1 MAVVGDKRVGCD
13 GCGRTVAL
21 EELTTVTMPD
31 GQQVACCPDCEPHAR
46 AAAQKGGSLDQRRD
60 TCDGCTGTFLVAEL
74 KDVVLDD
81 GTVVTCCPSCA
92 TEAPTSGSDDS
103 SAPDTDDTTAVAD
116 TSPTTESEHTDE
128 KRYRCTQ
135 CHEQVT
141 EEPFRVTTIDERTE
155 RLCADCKAAAED
167 RGIVAAV
174 DMRKTRAR
182 EILGVEPDVSDDELR
197 DVYHDQIKRAHPD
210 RKSGSKSAF
219 QLVTEAY
226 ERLRTDE

>member
-21 EELTTVTMPD
+21 EKLTTVTMPD

-46 AAAQKGGSLDQRRD
+46 AAAQKSGSLDQRRD

-74 KDVVLDD
+74 EDVVLDD
-81 GTVVTCCPSCA
+81 GTVLTCCPSCA
-92 TEAPTSGSDDS
+92 AEAPTRTSGDTV
-103 SAPDTDDTTAVAD
+103 APETDDAADASTA
-116 TSPTTESEHTDE
+116 TESEQADE

-135 CHEQVT
+135 CHEQVS
-141 EEPFRVTTIDERTE
+141 EEPFRVTMIDERTE
-155 RLCADCKAAAED
+155 RLCTECKANAED

-182 EILGVEPDVSDDELR
+182 EILGVEPGITDAELR
-197 DVYHDQIKRAHPD
+197 AVYHEQIKRAHPD
-210 RKSGSKSAF
+210 SKSGSKSAF
-219 QLVTEAY
+219 QLVTDAY
-226 ERLRTDE
+226 DRLRDDE